1 MRKQSLAAQ
10 LTEGFSTQA
19 RRGRKVIRVKDN
31 SDRTIAEVVVGKN
44 TVRLNVRDEL
54 PENVELIAQAEGL
67 IFAGKSDTWRGG
79 GVRVTEHNV
88 ESVRTIL
95 AAIVHDGTA
104 ASQVVTVRAAL
115 ELLGEAEDTGVIPD
129 DIADAVREV
138 RERLETLASENG
150 RSGDFRL
157 TGVL

>member
-31 SDRTIAEVVVGKN
+31 SDRTVAEIVIGKN

-88 ESVRTIL
+88 EAVRLIL
-95 AAIVHDGTA
+95 TAIIYDGAAAGQAVA
-104 ASQVVTVRAAL
+104 VKAAL
-115 ELLGEAEDTGVIPD
+115 ELLEDADEMGGIPD
-129 DIADAVREV
+129 DLADAVREV
-138 RERLETLASENG
+138 KERLERLEDESRE
-150 RSGDFRL
+150 RDFQL
-157 TGVL
+157 VGAL